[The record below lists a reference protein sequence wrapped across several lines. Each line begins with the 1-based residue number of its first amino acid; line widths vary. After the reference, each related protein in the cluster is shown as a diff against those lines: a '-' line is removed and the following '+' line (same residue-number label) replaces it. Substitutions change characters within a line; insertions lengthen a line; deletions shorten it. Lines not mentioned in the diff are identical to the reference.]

1 MSGLRPGRAYLGSGM
16 ANLRPE
22 MAYLSL
28 GRVNLRPGG
37 LVWGLKWLSGGLGWL
52 VQG

>member
-1 MSGLRPGRAYLGSGM
+1 MPGLRPRRAYLRSEM
-16 ANLRPE
+16 ANLRPG

-37 LVWGLKWLSGGLGWL
+37 LVWGLKWPSVGLGWL
-52 VQG
+52 I